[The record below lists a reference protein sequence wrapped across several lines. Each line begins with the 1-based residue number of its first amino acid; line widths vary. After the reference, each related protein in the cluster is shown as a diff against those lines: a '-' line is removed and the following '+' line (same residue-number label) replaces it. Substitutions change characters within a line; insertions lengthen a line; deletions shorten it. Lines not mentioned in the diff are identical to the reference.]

1 MPDIR
6 YGCSVLYILNK
17 REECVTLE
25 TRESFNN
32 WIHNFGRVTTI
43 ILFLLMCAVPVVAS
57 LLYDYW
63 PSFVVIWPPMLA
75 MILYL
80 SPWWPAEYFAYM
92 TTMGPGALYMS
103 YSIGDVSNL
112 RMPATIGTINILGIE
127 PGSDLCH
134 CMAII
139 ACGASILVTIASA
152 TIAMVASVPLTPIL
166 SSPILEPGFNN
177 MLPAL
182 FGGLVAQTVLTK
194 RRKDF
199 MLYLIPLAVVLFLRY
214 FTSIQTSFHLLIA
227 VIVGGIVYFFFD
239 YKSGSKTDEAS
250 VSDYIP
256 D

>member
-1 MPDIR
+1 M
-6 YGCSVLYILNK
+6 
-17 REECVTLE
+17 E

-32 WIHNFGRVTTI
+32 WIHNFGRITTI
-43 ILFLLMCAVPVVAS
+43 ILFALMCAVPIVAS
-57 LLYDYW
+57 LLYNIW
-63 PSFVVIWPPMLA
+63 PSFVAIWPPMLA

-80 SPWWPAEYFAYM
+80 APWWPAEYFAYM

-127 PGSDLCH
+127 PNSDLCH
-134 CMAII
+134 TMAII
-139 ACGASILVTIASA
+139 ACGSSVLVTIASA

-166 SSPILEPGFNN
+166 SSPALTPGFNN

-194 RRKDF
+194 KKKDF
-199 MLYLIPLAVVLFLRY
+199 LLYLIPLAACLFLRY
-214 FTSIQTSFHLLIA
+214 FTGIPTSYFLLIS
-227 VIVGGIVYFFFD
+227 VIVGGIVYYFLD
-239 YKSGSKTDEAS
+239 YKIGAKAEEADISKN
-250 VSDYIP
+250 IP